1 MAPTYSG
8 SMKKFSHFWK
18 FFAGLFL
25 EWVSRIKFTIKEGKF
40 ELNVF
45 QEGQTANL
53 RLQLKEIKNHQNVS
67 KGLKLENWSMVFVP
81 CRLMLT
87 IMLSIFKE
95 SESEYNHVESESEED
110 KSGEAVWC
118 NCRRE
123 DNDAS

>member
-1 MAPTYSG
+1 MGCIGKTILEGKTPRYSY
-8 SMKKFSHFWK
+8 
-18 FFAGLFL
+18 
-25 EWVSRIKFTIKEGKF
+25 WVS
-40 ELNVF
+40 ELVC
-45 QEGQTANL
+45 
-53 RLQLKEIKNHQNVS
+53 
-67 KGLKLENWSMVFVP
+67 VP

>member
-1 MAPTYSG
+1 
-8 SMKKFSHFWK
+8 
-18 FFAGLFL
+18 
-25 EWVSRIKFTIKEGKF
+25 
-40 ELNVF
+40 
-45 QEGQTANL
+45 
-53 RLQLKEIKNHQNVS
+53 
-67 KGLKLENWSMVFVP
+67 MVFVP